1 MDVLALIALAVMPVL
16 VVVAGLHD
24 LTTFRIPNWIPV
36 SLAAAFVPAALLIGL
51 SPVQT
56 AVHLGVGLAALVVG
70 MGLFALRWVGGG
82 DAKLI
87 AAASLWLGLGGLA
100 PFLIWTAVFGGLL
113 SLALL
118 SARKYIPFAPGAP
131 QWAARLLDP
140 KGGAPYGVAIAAGAL
155 MAFPHAPLFIL
166 RATGG

>member
-1 MDVLALIALAVMPVL
+1 MDILAFIFLAVLPVLA
-16 VVVAGLHD
+16 VVAGLHD
-24 LTTFRIPNWIPV
+24 LTTFRIPNWIPAV
-36 SLAAAFVPAALLIGL
+36 LALAFAPAAFVVGL
-51 SPVQT
+51 APLQM

-87 AAASLWLGLGGLA
+87 AAACLWLGLGGTP
-100 PFLIWTAVFGGLL
+100 PFLIWTTVFGGLL

-118 SARKYIPFAPGAP
+118 SARKYVPYAPGAP
-131 QWAARLLDP
+131 AWIGKLLEP

-155 MAFPHAPLFIL
+155 AAFPHSPLFL
-166 RATGG
+166 LHLGG